1 MYAKVINPKTNGRVV
16 YNNAGSSR
24 RCTNYLVKE
33 AKETGEAAVFFGAPG
48 TEPRTADEVVAMLD
62 GNVKGLGKDAVKFH
76 SLVLS
81 PSPDEQ
87 RQIEGDPRALERYT
101 QKVMDLYAKNFT
113 LKDGKQLGESDLVW
127 AATIHHERTNR
138 GTDPGVQGEKKEG
151 LQTHV
156 HVIVSAR
163 DAAQKIT
170 LNPLG
175 LANRFNRVQFQ
186 AQAGAQMEIQFG
198 RVGVLDAALPVMS
211 RKELVAQKAAEITSK
226 AAANKPEKKVLSPEQ
241 LAAKLALKDARLDV
255 QVARINTKL
264 LDGNKL
270 DPERVKEVARERDY
284 DNSFYFT
291 LGKVER
297 NAEKGHY
304 VGDPYAYLSTGLVAR
319 IPEVLEGKR
328 VNPNDYHTPIPA
340 PRPEPEQSPMV
351 QAMTRIMNKV
361 ARSLDPAGKGQDV
374 RSDRER
380 EQEMQWEW

>member
-1 MYAKVINPKTNGRVV
+1 
-16 YNNAGSSR
+16 
-24 RCTNYLVKE
+24 
-33 AKETGEAAVFFGAPG
+33 
-48 TEPRTADEVVAMLD
+48 VVAMLD
-62 GNVKGLGKDAVKFH
+62 GNVKGLGKEAVKFH

-81 PSPDEQ
+81 PSTDEQ

-101 QKVMDLYAKNFT
+101 QNVMDLYAKNFT
-113 LKDGKQLGESDLVW
+113 LKNGKQLGESDLVW

-175 LANRFNRVQFQ
+175 LADRFNRVQFH

-198 RVGVLDAALPVMS
+198 RVRVLDAALPVPS
-211 RKELVAQKAAEITSK
+211 WKELVAQKAAEITSK
-226 AAANKPEKKVLSPEQ
+226 AAANKPEKKALTPEQ
-241 LAAKLALKDARLDV
+241 LATKLALKDARLDV

-270 DPERVKEVARERDY
+270 DPERVKAVARERDY

-319 IPEVLEGKR
+319 VPEVLEGKSI
-328 VNPNDYHTPIPA
+328 NPSDYYTPLPA
-340 PRPEPEQSPMV
+340 RRPEPEQSPMV
-351 QAMTRIMNKV
+351 EAMTRIMNKIS
-361 ARSLDPAGKGQDV
+361 RSFAEVDEAQDS